1 MSKYKEA
8 GTDCIA
14 GREDMADSAT
24 IKTTMTRVR
33 MMILCHHSRGIH
45 KLSAQGTPWE
55 ISVAVS

>member
-1 MSKYKEA
+1 MNKDKEV

-24 IKTTMTRVR
+24 ITTTTTKVW

-45 KLSAQGTPWE
+45 KRSAQGTHNE
-55 ISVAVS
+55 TLGEFR